1 MSSIS
6 MNCQFL
12 IIFICLICIEYS
24 KYPLTSV
31 ARVMTGINLAYNLNI
46 SAFGN
51 HVTTFVTESGE
62 VIDDLLN

>member
-1 MSSIS
+1 
-6 MNCQFL
+6 
-12 IIFICLICIEYS
+12 
-24 KYPLTSV
+24 LTSV